1 MRPQAMAA
9 ARLPGPECG
18 ARAAHDLE
26 DGTSCRH
33 WSPLPGPVGGPHA
46 GTAAWQHSQA
56 SSTAAAANPGRPS
69 TPRLKALGA
78 NFASSSEGRA
88 VAASFGSNATA
99 SERQLAIE
107 TLVRVHA
114 MPVADAAALTY
125 DAAFKKDGV
134 TEEAKVRIG
143 STAFQ
148 GSVGWLACIVFH
160 ELLHCSQFG
169 FYARHGVSLLNA
181 KAEPRNAEPL
191 RLLYALDELECW
203 RISALSLTALGLNAA
218 EAALFAQ
225 SMKDW
230 EFELDE
236 PPLLALANGGE
247 FTRARRAL
255 IARLVR

>member
-1 MRPQAMAA
+1 M
-9 ARLPGPECG
+9 
-18 ARAAHDLE
+18 
-26 DGTSCRH
+26 
-33 WSPLPGPVGGPHA
+33 
-46 GTAAWQHSQA
+46 
-56 SSTAAAANPGRPS
+56 SS
-69 TPRLKALGA
+69 
-78 NFASSSEGRA
+78 
-88 VAASFGSNATA
+88 
-99 SERQLAIE
+99 
-107 TLVRVHA
+107 
-114 MPVADAAALTY
+114 
-125 DAAFKKDGV
+125 V

-236 PPLLALANGGE
+236 PALLALANGGD

-255 IARLVR
+255 IARLVH